1 MAKAEKKYADQ
12 TTDSD
17 EIQHF
22 DNIGGDWWNE
32 QGTFRALHRLT
43 PIRVRYISQQIARFR
58 GNPQPLTGSKTTHLP
73 LAGIKVVDIGC
84 GGGLLAE
91 PLARLGANVTGID
104 MSKVAIAAASDHADK
119 MGLDI
124 RYLHIS
130 AEQLAAEGTGYD
142 LVIASEVIEHVADR
156 AAFLSA
162 MAALGQ
168 SGKAAG
174 IAVITT
180 ISRNIIATALA
191 KYAAEYLLR
200 LAPPGTHEAAKF
212 VSPQTLRAE
221 AKEAGIYLDDIT
233 GIRPSI
239 LEGFALGGPP
249 IINYAA
255 AGLIH
260 RKI

>member
-1 MAKAEKKYADQ
+1 MENAKKNYTDQ
-12 TTDSD
+12 TTDSE
-17 EIQHF
+17 EIRHF
-22 DNIGGDWWNE
+22 DTIGGDWWDE

-43 PIRVRYISQQIARFR
+43 PTRVRYIRQHIARFR
-58 GNPQPLTGSKTTHLP
+58 GNTHSTPSAALP
-73 LAGIKVVDIGC
+73 LSGIKAVDIGC

-91 PLARLGANVTGID
+91 PLARLGAEVTGID
-104 MSKVAIAAASDHADK
+104 MSTVAIAAAKDHADS

-124 RYLHIS
+124 RYLHSS

-142 LVIASEVIEHVADR
+142 LVIASEVIEHVSDR
-156 AAFLSA
+156 VAFLSA
-162 MAALGQ
+162 MAALGRG
-168 SGKAAG
+168 GKLPA

-180 ISRNIIATALA
+180 ISRNVIATALA

-200 LAPPGTHEAAKF
+200 LAPPGTHEACKF

-221 AKEAGIYLDDIT
+221 AKAAGIHLDDIT

-239 LEGFALGGPP
+239 REGFALGGPP

-260 RKI
+260 QDI

>member
-1 MAKAEKKYADQ
+1 MANAEKKHADQ

-17 EIQHF
+17 EIRHF

-32 QGTFRALHRLT
+32 QGTFRALHQLT
-43 PIRVRYISQQIARFR
+43 PTRVRYIRQQVARFR
-58 GNPQPLTGSKTTHLP
+58 GNASLSPSSPHP

-91 PLARLGANVTGID
+91 PLARLGAEVTGID
-104 MSKVAIAAASDHADK
+104 MSAVAIAAAKDHADK
-119 MGLDI
+119 MRLDI
-124 RYLHIS
+124 RYLHVS
-130 AEQLAAEGTGYD
+130 AEHLAEEGISYD
-142 LVIASEVIEHVADR
+142 LVIASEVIEHVSDR
-156 AAFLSA
+156 AAFLTA
-162 MAALGQ
+162 MAALGRG
-168 SGKAAG
+168 GKAPA

-180 ISRNIIATALA
+180 ISRNMIATVLA

-221 AKEAGIYLDDIT
+221 AKAAGIHLDDIT

-239 LEGFALGGPP
+239 REGFALGGPP

-255 AGLIH
+255 AGLID
-260 RKI
+260 